1 MAKAHVL
8 EVLDQWLALGAE
20 DTARTALEEASARLP
35 HVAYNATVKVG
46 LTLLDDVGGGWTN
59 RHINDALR
67 FQTAQA
73 LQTSGWVT
81 VCLWTSDVPER
92 AALRQ
97 LVLESAHRAAFA
109 ACHGDPHTLLG
120 MMCQEGASA
129 AFAERTLEFNAE
141 ELAYSR
147 VVLAPHVEST
157 HQPTVLA
164 AMYGDDAARDW
175 GYTPLGLS
183 NQAGFQVALADALEQ
198 QAGAPRDHG
207 CALARNVRG
216 LRRGVAPRGG
226 SRSSLHD
233 LQPCLLGGIQRPRQY
248 AVLARGRALE
258 ALLVDAYAVQHPGTP
273 SNQAINS
280 VAIHL
285 MVLYGVIVRGYAP
298 DQAQRLRQRPGQ
310 QRRVPKHERFFWLTP
325 PSFASVLTVA
335 DVLSA
340 ADVQARA
347 DVAEA
352 WVRDVWSVWAQL
364 HEGQVA
370 AWFAAYM
377 AFE

>member
-1 MAKAHVL
+1 MDAPSPETCVGCGAVL
-8 EVLDQWLALGAE
+8 PRVEGPVHRYMTSSPACWAAFNVLGSTRYSLA
-20 DTARTALEEASARLP
+20 
-35 HVAYNATVKVG
+35 
-46 LTLLDDVGGGWTN
+46 
-59 RHINDALR
+59 
-67 FQTAQA
+67 
-73 LQTSGWVT
+73 
-81 VCLWTSDVPER
+81 DVP
-92 AALRQ
+92 
-97 LVLESAHRAAFA
+97 F
-109 ACHGDPHTLLG
+109 
-120 MMCQEGASA
+120 
-129 AFAERTLEFNAE
+129 
-141 ELAYSR
+141 
-147 VVLAPHVEST
+147 
-157 HQPTVLA
+157 
-164 AMYGDDAARDW
+164 
-175 GYTPLGLS
+175 
-183 NQAGFQVALADALEQ
+183 
-198 QAGAPRDHG
+198 
-207 CALARNVRG
+207 
-216 LRRGVAPRGG
+216 
-226 SRSSLHD
+226 
-233 LQPCLLGGIQRPRQY
+233 
-248 AVLARGRALE
+248 E